1 MTKSVSQGSF
11 PENFAWGAATASY
24 QIEGAVAEGGR
35 GLSVWDMLCRKPGA
49 IWGGQTGNVACDHYH
64 RWSEDVALMKQMGL
78 KAYRMS
84 VCWPRVIPGGVGR
97 INEEGLAFYDR
108 LVDGLL
114 EAGVQPWLTL
124 FHWDYPHELFC
135 RGGWL
140 NRDSIDWFADYTR
153 VIVDRLG
160 DRVKNW
166 MTFNEPQMFLALGHV
181 AGTHAPGMKY
191 ADAEM
196 LRLCHHAYCAHG
208 KAVQA
213 IRASSSDASVG
224 YAPAV
229 FVKIPPGDGAGD
241 IELAREA
248 MFAVTNR
255 GHFNNAFYMDPVLLG
270 KYPEDHLEQ
279 FRDVLPPIQAGDMEL
294 MCQPIDFLGANIY
307 GGTTVEPR
315 VNGQGDYPERK
326 EAQGHPITMMGWH
339 TVPESLYWGPRFL
352 AERYKLPVV
361 ITENGMSGH
370 DWVTPDGCV
379 HDPYR
384 IEFTRQ
390 YLGALKR
397 AVRDGIDVRGY
408 FHWSLM
414 DNFEWA
420 EGYKQRFG
428 LIHVDYSNQ
437 KRTLKDS
444 AHWYAQVIR
453 ENGSNL

>member
-1 MTKSVSQGSF
+1 
-11 PENFAWGAATASY
+11 
-24 QIEGAVAEGGR
+24 
-35 GLSVWDMLCRKPGA
+35 
-49 IWGGQTGNVACDHYH
+49 
-64 RWSEDVALMKQMGL
+64 
-78 KAYRMS
+78 
-84 VCWPRVIPGGVGR
+84 
-97 INEEGLAFYDR
+97 
-108 LVDGLL
+108 
-114 EAGVQPWLTL
+114 
-124 FHWDYPHELFC
+124 
-135 RGGWL
+135 
-140 NRDSIDWFADYTR
+140 
-153 VIVDRLG
+153 
-160 DRVKNW
+160 
-166 MTFNEPQMFLALGHV
+166 
-181 AGTHAPGMKY
+181 
-191 ADAEM
+191 
-196 LRLCHHAYCAHG
+196 
-208 KAVQA
+208 
-213 IRASSSDASVG
+213 VG

-229 FVKIPPGDGAGD
+229 FVKIPPGDGVGD

-270 KYPEDHLEQ
+270 KYPEDHLQQ
-279 FRDVLPPIQAGDMEL
+279 FHDILPPIQEGDMEL